1 MLWGLTP
8 EPSEGRKGETVM
20 VGKSWS
26 IGVLGVLTAL
36 LVLIWGLAPAQAQS
50 TKEFLMV
57 TGEWQWKAKP
67 GEAPVVDRNR
77 GSVREMTRYTYE
89 PGFLVVSK
97 GDTVVLTIHNLKG
110 DHHIVDVPAFA
121 INEVKIVRGEERKFT
136 FKADKAGVFKIDCK
150 NHVSPEKEG
159 PMTSYLLVLDR

>member
-1 MLWGLTP
+1 MKDT
-8 EPSEGRKGETVM
+8 RR
-20 VGKSWS
+20 WS
-26 IGVLGVLTAL
+26 LAL
-36 LVLIWGLAPAQAQS
+36 LGAVIGLLLLVGGPESTQAQS
-50 TKEFLMV
+50 VKEFLLV

-67 GEAPVVDRNR
+67 DEAPVADRNR
-77 GSVREMTRYTYE
+77 GSVNVMTRYTYD

-110 DHHIVDVPAFA
+110 DHHIVDVPAFG

-159 PMTSYLLVLDR
+159 PMIAYLLVLDR